1 MSTIV
6 SVEDVSRE
14 FKRYYQRTFK
24 EFLTDRH
31 AKHFNKVFMALQ
43 NISFEVKDGS
53 TLGLLGRNGSGKSTL
68 LKIISGV
75 LTPSA
80 GQVTRPV
87 STAAL
92 LELGA
97 GFQPDMTG
105 RENIY
110 LNSSILG
117 RSKKDTELVIDD
129 IIDFSGISEFIDT
142 PVKFYSSGMYAR
154 LGFAIAIHT
163 DPELLLVDEILAVG
177 DAPFQK
183 KCLDRLK
190 QMQNEGRSIILVT
203 HDTSTVENFCD
214 VAVVLDHGKLLAQ
227 GDTKSVVAAYQAL
240 P

>member
-6 SVEDVSRE
+6 SVENVSRE
-14 FKRYYQRTFK
+14 FRKYYQKTFK

-31 AKHFNKVFMALQ
+31 AKNFNKVFWALKDV
-43 NISFEVKDGS
+43 SFEVKDGS

-75 LTPSA
+75 LTPSN

-87 STAAL
+87 ATAAL

-117 RSKKDTELVIDD
+117 RSKKDTENVIDD
-129 IIDFSGISEFIDT
+129 IIDFSGISDFIDT
-142 PVKFYSSGMYAR
+142 PVKFFSSGMYAR
-154 LGFAIAIHT
+154 LGFSIAIHT
-163 DPELLLVDEILAVG
+163 DPELLLVDEVLAVG
-177 DAPFQK
+177 DEPFQK
-183 KCLDRLK
+183 KCLDRI
-190 QMQNEGRSIILVT
+190 QSMQKEGRTIILVT
-203 HDTSTVENFCD
+203 HDTNTVAQFCD
-214 VAVVLDHGKLLAQ
+214 TAVALDHGIVLAK
-227 GDTKSVVAAYQAL
+227 GDTASVINAYRAL

>member
-1 MSTIV
+1 MSFCV
-6 SVEDVSRE
+6 KVENVSRE
-14 FKRYYQRTFK
+14 YRKYYQRTFK
-24 EFLTDRH
+24 EFLTDRN
-31 AKHFNKVFMALQ
+31 AKNFNSVFWALKDV
-43 NISFEVKDGS
+43 SFEVKEGS
-53 TLGLLGRNGSGKSTL
+53 TLGLIGRNGSGKSTL

-75 LTPSA
+75 LTPSS
-80 GQVTRPV
+80 GQVIRPV

-117 RSKKDTELVIDD
+117 RSRKDTSLVIDE
-129 IIDFSGISEFIDT
+129 IIDFSGIRDFIDT

-183 KCLDRLK
+183 KCLDK
-190 QMQNEGRSIILVT
+190 IKEMQNEGRTIILVT
-203 HDTSTVENFCD
+203 HDSNTVQTFCD
-214 VAVVLDHGKLLAQ
+214 SAVMLDHGKLISQ
-227 GDTKSVVAAYQAL
+227 GDPIEVINTYSKL

>member
-6 SVEDVSRE
+6 SVENVSRE
-14 FKRYYQRTFK
+14 FRKYYQKTFK

-31 AKHFNKVFMALQ
+31 AKNFNKVFWALKDV
-43 NISFEVKDGS
+43 SFEVKDGS

-75 LTPSA
+75 LTPSN

-87 STAAL
+87 ATAAL

-117 RSKKDTELVIDD
+117 RSKKDTENVIDD

-142 PVKFYSSGMYAR
+142 PVKFFSSGMYAR
-154 LGFAIAIHT
+154 LGFSIAIHT
-163 DPELLLVDEILAVG
+163 NPELLLVDEVLAVG
-177 DAPFQK
+177 DEPFQK
-183 KCLDRLK
+183 KCLDRI
-190 QMQNEGRSIILVT
+190 QSMQKEGRTIILVT
-203 HDTSTVENFCD
+203 HDTNTVAQFCD
-214 VAVVLDHGKLLAQ
+214 TAVALDHGTVLAK
-227 GDTKSVVAAYQAL
+227 GDTTSVINAYRAL

>member
-1 MSTIV
+1 MSFCV
-6 SVEDVSRE
+6 KVDNVSRE
-14 FKRYYQRTFK
+14 YRKYYQRTFK

-31 AKHFNKVFMALQ
+31 AKNFNTVFWALKDV
-43 NISFEVKDGS
+43 SFEVKEGS
-53 TLGLLGRNGSGKSTL
+53 TLGLIGRNGSGKSTL

-75 LTPSA
+75 LTPST
-80 GQVTRPV
+80 GQVIRPV

-117 RSKKDTELVIDD
+117 RSRKDTSLVIDE
-129 IIDFSGISEFIDT
+129 IIDFSGIRDFIDT

-183 KCLDRLK
+183 KCLDK
-190 QMQNEGRSIILVT
+190 IKEMQNEGRTIILVT
-203 HDTSTVENFCD
+203 HDSNTVQNFCD
-214 VAVVLDHGKLLAQ
+214 SAVLLDHGKLISQ
-227 GDTKSVVAAYQAL
+227 GNPIEVVTTYANL

>member
-6 SVEDVSRE
+6 SVENVSRE
-14 FKRYYQRTFK
+14 FRKYYQKTFK

-31 AKHFNKVFMALQ
+31 AKNFNKVFWALKDV
-43 NISFEVKDGS
+43 SFEVKDGS

-75 LTPSA
+75 LTPSN

-87 STAAL
+87 ATAAL

-117 RSKKDTELVIDD
+117 RSKKDTENVIDD

-142 PVKFYSSGMYAR
+142 PVKFFSSGMYAR
-154 LGFAIAIHT
+154 LGFSIAIHT
-163 DPELLLVDEILAVG
+163 DPELLLVDEVLAVG
-177 DAPFQK
+177 DEPFQK
-183 KCLDRLK
+183 KCLDRI
-190 QMQNEGRSIILVT
+190 QSMQKEGRTIILVT
-203 HDTSTVENFCD
+203 HDTNTVAQFCD
-214 VAVVLDHGKLLAQ
+214 AAVALDHGTVLAK
-227 GDTKSVVAAYQAL
+227 GDTASVINAYRAL

>member
-6 SVEDVSRE
+6 SVENVSRE
-14 FKRYYQRTFK
+14 FRKYYQKTFK

-31 AKHFNKVFMALQ
+31 AKNFNKVFWALKDV
-43 NISFEVKDGS
+43 SFEVKDGS

-75 LTPSA
+75 LTPSN

-87 STAAL
+87 ATAAL

-117 RSKKDTELVIDD
+117 RSKKDTENVIND

-142 PVKFYSSGMYAR
+142 PVKFFSSGMYAR
-154 LGFAIAIHT
+154 LGFSIAIHT
-163 DPELLLVDEILAVG
+163 DPELLLVDEVLAVG
-177 DAPFQK
+177 DEPFQK
-183 KCLDRLK
+183 KCLDRI
-190 QMQNEGRSIILVT
+190 QSMQKEGRTIILVT
-203 HDTSTVENFCD
+203 HDTNTVAQFCD
-214 VAVVLDHGKLLAQ
+214 TAVALDHGTVLAK
-227 GDTKSVVAAYQAL
+227 GDTTSVINAYRAL

>member
-1 MSTIV
+1 MSFCV
-6 SVEDVSRE
+6 KVDNVSRE
-14 FKRYYQRTFK
+14 YRKYYQRTFK

-31 AKHFNKVFMALQ
+31 AKNFNTVFWALKDV
-43 NISFEVKDGS
+43 SFEVKEGS
-53 TLGLLGRNGSGKSTL
+53 TLGLIGRNGSGKSTL

-75 LTPSA
+75 LTPSS
-80 GQVTRPV
+80 GQVIRPV

-97 GFQPDMTG
+97 GFQPEMTG
-105 RENIY
+105 RENIF

-117 RSKKDTELVIDD
+117 RSKKDTSLVIDE
-129 IIDFSGISEFIDT
+129 IIDFSGIRDFIDT

-183 KCLDRLK
+183 KCLDK
-190 QMQNEGRSIILVT
+190 IKEMQNEGRTIILVT
-203 HDTSTVENFCD
+203 HDSNTVQTFCD
-214 VAVVLDHGKLLAQ
+214 SAVLLDHGKLISQ
-227 GDTKSVVAAYQAL
+227 GNPVEVVTTYSNL

>member
-6 SVEDVSRE
+6 KVENVSRE
-14 FKRYYQRTFK
+14 FRKYYQKTFK
-24 EFLTDRH
+24 EYLTDSH
-31 AKHFNKVFMALQ
+31 AKNFNKVFMALE
-43 NISFEVKDGS
+43 NISFEVKYGS
-53 TLGLLGRNGSGKSTL
+53 TVGLLGRNGSGKSTL

-75 LTPSA
+75 LTPST
-80 GQVTRPV
+80 GQITRPV

-105 RENIY
+105 RDNIY

-117 RSKKDTELVIDD
+117 RARKDTELVIDD
-129 IIDFSGISEFIDT
+129 IIEFSGISEFIDT

-163 DPELLLVDEILAVG
+163 DPELLLVDETLAVG

-183 KCLDRLK
+183 KCLDRII

-203 HDTSTVENFCD
+203 HDISTVENFCD
-214 VAVVLDHGKLLAQ
+214 SAVVLDHGKLLAQ

>member
-6 SVEDVSRE
+6 NVENVSRE
-14 FKRYYQRTFK
+14 FRKYYQRTFK

-31 AKHFNKVFMALQ
+31 AKNFNKVFMALQ

-75 LTPSA
+75 LTPSE

-117 RSKKDTELVIDD
+117 RSKKDTENVIDD

-142 PVKFYSSGMYAR
+142 PVKFFSSGMYAR
-154 LGFAIAIHT
+154 LGFSIAIHT
-163 DPELLLVDEILAVG
+163 DPELLLVDEVLAVG
-177 DAPFQK
+177 DEPFQK
-183 KCLDRLK
+183 KCLDRI
-190 QMQNEGRSIILVT
+190 QSMQKEGRTIILVT
-203 HDTSTVENFCD
+203 HDTNTVAQFCD
-214 VAVVLDHGKLLAQ
+214 TAVALDHGTVLAK
-227 GDTKSVVAAYQAL
+227 GDTTSVINVYRAL

>member
-1 MSTIV
+1 MSFCV
-6 SVEDVSRE
+6 KVDNVSRE
-14 FKRYYQRTFK
+14 YRKYYQRTFK

-31 AKHFNKVFMALQ
+31 AKNFNTVFWALKD
-43 NISFEVKDGS
+43 ISFEVKEGS
-53 TLGLLGRNGSGKSTL
+53 TLGLIGRNGSGKSTL

-80 GQVTRPV
+80 GQVIRPV

-117 RSKKDTELVIDD
+117 RSRKDTSLVIDE
-129 IIDFSGISEFIDT
+129 IIDFSGIRDFIDT

-183 KCLDRLK
+183 KCLDK
-190 QMQNEGRSIILVT
+190 IKEMQNEGRTIILVT
-203 HDTSTVENFCD
+203 HDSNTVQTFCD
-214 VAVVLDHGKLLAQ
+214 SAVLLDHGKLISQ
-227 GDTKSVVAAYQAL
+227 GDPLKVVTTYSEL

>member
-1 MSTIV
+1 MSFCV
-6 SVEDVSRE
+6 KVDNVSRE
-14 FKRYYQRTFK
+14 YKKYYQRTFK

-31 AKHFNKVFMALQ
+31 AKNFNTVFWALKDV
-43 NISFEVKDGS
+43 SFEVKEGS
-53 TLGLLGRNGSGKSTL
+53 TLGLIGRNGSGKSTL

-75 LTPSA
+75 LTPST
-80 GQVTRPV
+80 GQVIRPV

-117 RSKKDTELVIDD
+117 RSRKDTTLVIDE
-129 IIDFSGISEFIDT
+129 IIDFSGISDFIDT

-183 KCLDRLK
+183 KCLDK
-190 QMQNEGRSIILVT
+190 IKEMQNEGRTIILVT
-203 HDTSTVENFCD
+203 HDSNTVQTFCD
-214 VAVVLDHGKLLAQ
+214 SAVLLDHGKLISQ
-227 GDTKSVVAAYQAL
+227 GNPLEVVTTYANL

>member
-1 MSTIV
+1 MLFRS
-6 SVEDVSRE
+6 
-14 FKRYYQRTFK
+14 
-24 EFLTDRH
+24 
-31 AKHFNKVFMALQ
+31 
-43 NISFEVKDGS
+43 
-53 TLGLLGRNGSGKSTL
+53 LGLIGRNGSGKSTL

-75 LTPSA
+75 LTPSS
-80 GQVTRPV
+80 GHVIRPV

-117 RSKKDTELVIDD
+117 RSRKDTSLVIDE
-129 IIDFSGISEFIDT
+129 IIDFSGIRDFIDT

-183 KCLDRLK
+183 KCLDK
-190 QMQNEGRSIILVT
+190 IKEMQNEGRTIILVT
-203 HDTSTVENFCD
+203 HDSSTVQTFCD
-214 VAVVLDHGKLLAQ
+214 SAVLLDHGKLISQ
-227 GDTKSVVAAYQAL
+227 GDPLKVVTTYSEL

>member
-1 MSTIV
+1 MSICV
-6 SVEDVSRE
+6 KVDNVSRE
-14 FKRYYQRTFK
+14 YRKYYQRTFK

-31 AKHFNKVFMALQ
+31 AKNFNSVFWALKDV
-43 NISFEVKDGS
+43 SFEVSEGS
-53 TLGLLGRNGSGKSTL
+53 TLGLIGRNGSGKSTL

-75 LTPSA
+75 LTPSS
-80 GQVTRPV
+80 GQVIRPV

-117 RSKKDTELVIDD
+117 RSKKDTSLVIDN
-129 IIDFSGISEFIDT
+129 IIDFSGISDFIDT

-183 KCLDRLK
+183 KCLDK
-190 QMQNEGRSIILVT
+190 IKEMQNEGRTIILVT
-203 HDTSTVENFCD
+203 HDSGTVQTFCD
-214 VAVVLDHGKLLAQ
+214 SAVLLDHGKLISQ
-227 GDTKSVVAAYQAL
+227 GNPLKVVTTYSEL

>member
-6 SVEDVSRE
+6 HVENVSRE
-14 FKRYYQRTFK
+14 FRKYYQRTFK

-31 AKHFNKVFMALQ
+31 AKNFNKVFMALQ
-43 NISFEVKDGS
+43 SISFEVKDGS
-53 TLGLLGRNGSGKSTL
+53 TLGLLGRNGSGKS
-68 LKIISGV
+68 
-75 LTPSA
+75 TPSA

-183 KCLDRLK
+183 KCLDRIK

-203 HDTSTVENFCD
+203 HDTSTVENLCNAA
-214 VAVVLDHGKLLAQ
+214 VALDHGKLLAQ
-227 GDTKSVVAAYQAL
+227 GDTKSVITAYQAL

>member
-6 SVEDVSRE
+6 SVENVSRE
-14 FKRYYQRTFK
+14 FRKYYQKTFK

-31 AKHFNKVFMALQ
+31 AKNFNKVFWALKEV
-43 NISFEVKDGS
+43 SFEVKDGS

-75 LTPSA
+75 LTPSN

-87 STAAL
+87 ATAAL

-117 RSKKDTELVIDD
+117 RSKKDTENVIDD

-142 PVKFYSSGMYAR
+142 PVKFFSSGMYAR
-154 LGFAIAIHT
+154 LGFSIAIHT
-163 DPELLLVDEILAVG
+163 DPELLLVDEVLAVG
-177 DAPFQK
+177 DEPFQK
-183 KCLDRLK
+183 KCLDRI
-190 QMQNEGRSIILVT
+190 QSMQKEGRTIILVT
-203 HDTSTVENFCD
+203 HDTNTVAQFCD
-214 VAVVLDHGKLLAQ
+214 TAVALDHGIVLAK
-227 GDTKSVVAAYQAL
+227 GDTTSVINAYRAL

>member
-6 SVEDVSRE
+6 SVENVSRE
-14 FKRYYQRTFK
+14 FRKYYQKTFK

-31 AKHFNKVFMALQ
+31 AKNFNKVFWALKDV
-43 NISFEVKDGS
+43 SFEVKDGS

-75 LTPSA
+75 LTPSN
-80 GQVTRPV
+80 GQITRPV
-87 STAAL
+87 ATAAL

-117 RSKKDTELVIDD
+117 RSKKDTENAIDD

-142 PVKFYSSGMYAR
+142 PVKFFSSGMYAR
-154 LGFAIAIHT
+154 LGFSIAIHT
-163 DPELLLVDEILAVG
+163 DPELLLVDEVLAVG
-177 DAPFQK
+177 DEPFQK
-183 KCLDRLK
+183 KCLDRI
-190 QMQNEGRSIILVT
+190 QSMQKEGRTIILVT
-203 HDTSTVENFCD
+203 HDTNTVAQFCD
-214 VAVVLDHGKLLAQ
+214 TAVALDHGTVLAK
-227 GDTKSVVAAYQAL
+227 GDTTSVINAYRAL

>member
-6 SVEDVSRE
+6 SVENVSRE
-14 FKRYYQRTFK
+14 FRKYYQKTFK

-31 AKHFNKVFMALQ
+31 SKNFNKVFWALKDV
-43 NISFEVKDGS
+43 SFEVKDGS

-75 LTPSA
+75 LTPSN

-87 STAAL
+87 ATAAL

-117 RSKKDTELVIDD
+117 RSKKDTENVIDD

-142 PVKFYSSGMYAR
+142 PVKFFSSGMYAR
-154 LGFAIAIHT
+154 LGFSIAIHT
-163 DPELLLVDEILAVG
+163 DPELLLVDEVLAVG
-177 DAPFQK
+177 DEPFQK
-183 KCLDRLK
+183 KCLDRI
-190 QMQNEGRSIILVT
+190 QSMQKEGRTIILVT
-203 HDTSTVENFCD
+203 HDTNTVAQFCD
-214 VAVVLDHGKLLAQ
+214 TAVALDHGTVLAK
-227 GDTKSVVAAYQAL
+227 GDTVSVINAYRTL

>member
-1 MSTIV
+1 MSFCV
-6 SVEDVSRE
+6 KVDNVSRE
-14 FKRYYQRTFK
+14 YRKYYQRTFK

-31 AKHFNKVFMALQ
+31 AKNFNTVFWALKDV
-43 NISFEVKDGS
+43 SFEVKEGS
-53 TLGLLGRNGSGKSTL
+53 TLGLIGRNGSGKSTL

-75 LTPSA
+75 LTPSS
-80 GQVTRPV
+80 GQVIRPV

-117 RSKKDTELVIDD
+117 RSKKDTSLVIDE
-129 IIDFSGISEFIDT
+129 IIDFSGIRDFIDT

-163 DPELLLVDEILAVG
+163 NPELLLVDEILAVG

-183 KCLDRLK
+183 KCLDK
-190 QMQNEGRSIILVT
+190 IKEMQNEGRTIILVT
-203 HDTSTVENFCD
+203 HDSNTVQTFCD
-214 VAVVLDHGKLLAQ
+214 SAVLLDHGKLIDQ
-227 GDTKSVVAAYQAL
+227 GDPVKVVTTYSQL

>member
-6 SVEDVSRE
+6 SVENVSRE
-14 FKRYYQRTFK
+14 FRKYYQKTFK

-31 AKHFNKVFMALQ
+31 AKNFNRVFWALKDV
-43 NISFEVKDGS
+43 SFEVKDGS

-75 LTPSA
+75 LTPSY
-80 GQVTRPV
+80 GQITRPV
-87 STAAL
+87 ATAAL

-117 RSKKDTELVIDD
+117 RSKKDTENVIDD

-142 PVKFYSSGMYAR
+142 PVKFFSSGMYAR
-154 LGFAIAIHT
+154 LGFSIAIHT
-163 DPELLLVDEILAVG
+163 DPELLLVDEVLAVG
-177 DAPFQK
+177 DEPFQK
-183 KCLDRLK
+183 KCLDRI
-190 QMQNEGRSIILVT
+190 QSMQKEGRTIILVT
-203 HDTSTVENFCD
+203 HDTNTVAQFCD
-214 VAVVLDHGKLLAQ
+214 TAVALDHGTVLAK
-227 GDTKSVVAAYQAL
+227 GDTTSVINAYRAL

>member
-1 MSTIV
+1 MSPV
-6 SVEDVSRE
+6 VKVENVSRD
-14 FKRYYQRTFK
+14 FRKYYQQTFK
-24 EFLTDRH
+24 EFLTDRQ
-31 AKHFNKVFMALQ
+31 AKSFNKVFKALQ
-43 NISFEVKDGS
+43 NISFEVKEGS

-75 LTPSA
+75 LTPSE

-87 STAAL
+87 ATAAL

-117 RSKKDTELVIDD
+117 RSKRDTELVIDD

-163 DPELLLVDEILAVG
+163 YPEILLVDEILAVG
-177 DAPFQK
+177 DTPFQK
-183 KCLDRLK
+183 KCLDRIK

-203 HDTSTVENFCD
+203 HDISTVENFCD
-214 VAVVLDHGKLLAQ
+214 SAVVLDHGKLLAQ
-227 GDTKSVVAAYQAL
+227 GETKSVIAAYQAL

>member
-6 SVEDVSRE
+6 SVENVSRE
-14 FKRYYQRTFK
+14 FRKYYQKTFK

-31 AKHFNKVFMALQ
+31 AKNFNKVFWALKDV
-43 NISFEVKDGS
+43 SFEVKDGS

-75 LTPSA
+75 LTPSN

-87 STAAL
+87 ATAAL

-117 RSKKDTELVIDD
+117 RSKKDTENVIDD

-142 PVKFYSSGMYAR
+142 PVKFFSSGMYAR
-154 LGFAIAIHT
+154 LGFSIAIHT
-163 DPELLLVDEILAVG
+163 DPELLLVDEVLAVG
-177 DAPFQK
+177 DEPFQK
-183 KCLDRLK
+183 KCLDRI
-190 QMQNEGRSIILVT
+190 QSMQKEGRTIILVT
-203 HDTSTVENFCD
+203 HDTNTVAQLCD
-214 VAVVLDHGKLLAQ
+214 TAVALDHGTVLAK
-227 GDTKSVVAAYQAL
+227 GDTTSVINAYRAL

>member
-1 MSTIV
+1 MRPV
-6 SVEDVSRE
+6 VEVENVSRD
-14 FKRYYQRTFK
+14 FRKYYQQTFK

-31 AKHFNKVFMALQ
+31 AKNFNKVFKALQ
-43 NISFEVKDGS
+43 NISFEVKEGS

-75 LTPSA
+75 LTPSQ

-87 STAAL
+87 ATAAL

-183 KCLDRLK
+183 KCLDRIK
-190 QMQNEGRSIILVT
+190 HMQSEGRSIILVT

-214 VAVVLDHGKLLAQ
+214 LAVVLDHGKLITL
-227 GDTKSVVAAYQAL
+227 GETKKAIAVYQAL

>member
-6 SVEDVSRE
+6 SVESVSRE
-14 FKRYYQRTFK
+14 FRKYYQKTFK
-24 EFLTDRH
+24 EFLTDRQ
-31 AKHFNKVFMALQ
+31 AKNFNKVFWALKDV
-43 NISFEVKDGS
+43 SFEVKDGS

-75 LTPSA
+75 LTPSN

-87 STAAL
+87 ATAAL

-117 RSKKDTELVIDD
+117 RSKKDTETVIDD

-142 PVKFYSSGMYAR
+142 PVKFFSSGMYAR
-154 LGFAIAIHT
+154 LGFSIAIHT
-163 DPELLLVDEILAVG
+163 DPELLLVDEVLAVG
-177 DAPFQK
+177 DEPFQK
-183 KCLDRLK
+183 KCLDRI
-190 QMQNEGRSIILVT
+190 QSMQKEGRTIILVT
-203 HDTSTVENFCD
+203 HDTNTVANFCD
-214 VAVVLDHGKLLAQ
+214 TAVALDHVTVLAK
-227 GDTKSVVAAYQAL
+227 GDTAAVINAYRAL

>member
-1 MSTIV
+1 MSF
-6 SVEDVSRE
+6 SVKVDNVSRE
-14 FKRYYQRTFK
+14 YRKYYQRTFK

-31 AKHFNKVFMALQ
+31 AKNFNTVFWALKDV
-43 NISFEVKDGS
+43 SFEVREGS
-53 TLGLLGRNGSGKSTL
+53 TLGLIGRNGSGKSTL

-75 LTPSA
+75 LTPSS
-80 GQVTRPV
+80 GQVIRPV

-117 RSKKDTELVIDD
+117 RSKKDTSLVIDE
-129 IIDFSGISEFIDT
+129 IIDFSGIRDFIDT

-183 KCLDRLK
+183 KCLDK
-190 QMQNEGRSIILVT
+190 IKEMQNEGRTIILVT
-203 HDTSTVENFCD
+203 HDSSTVQTFCD
-214 VAVVLDHGKLLAQ
+214 SAVLLDHGKLISQ
-227 GDTKSVVAAYQAL
+227 GDPLKVVTTYSEL

>member
-1 MSTIV
+1 MSFCV
-6 SVEDVSRE
+6 KVDNVSRE
-14 FKRYYQRTFK
+14 YRKYYQRTFK

-31 AKHFNKVFMALQ
+31 AKNFNTVFWALKDV
-43 NISFEVKDGS
+43 SFEVKEGS
-53 TLGLLGRNGSGKSTL
+53 TLGLIGRNGSGKSTL

-75 LTPSA
+75 LTPST
-80 GQVTRPV
+80 GEVIRPV

-117 RSKKDTELVIDD
+117 RSRKDTSLVIDE
-129 IIDFSGISEFIDT
+129 IIDFSGIRDFIDT

-183 KCLDRLK
+183 KCLEK
-190 QMQNEGRSIILVT
+190 IKEMQNEGRTIILVT
-203 HDTSTVENFCD
+203 HDSNTVQTFCD
-214 VAVVLDHGKLLAQ
+214 SAVLLDHGKLISQ
-227 GDTKSVVAAYQAL
+227 GNPVEVVTTYSNL

>member
-6 SVEDVSRE
+6 SVENVSRE
-14 FKRYYQRTFK
+14 FRKYYQKTFK

-31 AKHFNKVFMALQ
+31 AKNFNKVFWALKDV
-43 NISFEVKDGS
+43 SFEVKDGS

-75 LTPSA
+75 LTPIN

-87 STAAL
+87 ATAAL

-117 RSKKDTELVIDD
+117 RSKKDTENVIDD

-142 PVKFYSSGMYAR
+142 PVKFFSSGMYAR
-154 LGFAIAIHT
+154 LGFSIAIHT
-163 DPELLLVDEILAVG
+163 DPELLLVDEVLAVG
-177 DAPFQK
+177 DEPFQK
-183 KCLDRLK
+183 KCLDRI
-190 QMQNEGRSIILVT
+190 QSMQKEGRTIILVT
-203 HDTSTVENFCD
+203 HDTNTVAQFCD
-214 VAVVLDHGKLLAQ
+214 TAVALDHGTVLAK
-227 GDTKSVVAAYQAL
+227 GDTTSVINAYRAL

>member
-1 MSTIV
+1 MARNVVNI
-6 SVEDVSRE
+6 EDVSKA
-14 FKRYYQRTFK
+14 FDIK
-24 EFLTDRH
+24 ELLVGVSLGVSEGDRIGI
-31 AKHFNKVFMALQ
+31 V
-43 NISFEVKDGS
+43 
-53 TLGLLGRNGSGKSTL
+53 GRNGSGKSTL

-75 LTPSA
+75 LTPSQ

-183 KCLDRLK
+183 KCLDRIK

-214 VAVVLDHGKLLAQ
+214 SAVVLDHGKLLAQ
-227 GDTKSVVAAYQAL
+227 GETKSVVAAYQAL

>member
-6 SVEDVSRE
+6 NVENVSRE
-14 FKRYYQRTFK
+14 FRKYYQKTFK

-31 AKHFNKVFMALQ
+31 AKNFNKVFWALKDV
-43 NISFEVKDGS
+43 SFEVKDGS

-75 LTPSA
+75 LTPSG

-87 STAAL
+87 ATAAL

-117 RSKKDTELVIDD
+117 RSKKDTENVIDD

-142 PVKFYSSGMYAR
+142 PVKFFSSGMYAR
-154 LGFAIAIHT
+154 LGFSIAIHT
-163 DPELLLVDEILAVG
+163 DPELLLVDEVLAVG
-177 DAPFQK
+177 DEPFQK
-183 KCLDRLK
+183 KCLDRI
-190 QMQNEGRSIILVT
+190 QSMQKEGRTIILVT
-203 HDTSTVENFCD
+203 HDTNTVAQFCD
-214 VAVVLDHGKLLAQ
+214 TAVALDHGTVLAK
-227 GDTKSVVAAYQAL
+227 GDTTSVINAYRAL

>member
-1 MSTIV
+1 MSIIV
-6 SVEDVSRE
+6 SVENVSRE
-14 FKRYYQRTFK
+14 FRKYYQKTFK

-31 AKHFNKVFMALQ
+31 AKNFNKVFWALKDV
-43 NISFEVKDGS
+43 SFEVKDGS

-75 LTPSA
+75 LTPSN

-87 STAAL
+87 ATAAL

-105 RENIY
+105 RENIS

-117 RSKKDTELVIDD
+117 RSKKDTENVIDD

-142 PVKFYSSGMYAR
+142 PVKFFSSGMYAR
-154 LGFAIAIHT
+154 LGFSIAIHT
-163 DPELLLVDEILAVG
+163 DPELLLVDEVLAVG
-177 DAPFQK
+177 DEPFQK
-183 KCLDRLK
+183 KCLDRI
-190 QMQNEGRSIILVT
+190 QSMQKEGRTIILVT
-203 HDTSTVENFCD
+203 HDTNTVAQFCD
-214 VAVVLDHGKLLAQ
+214 TAVALDHGTVLAK
-227 GDTKSVVAAYQAL
+227 GDTASVIEAYRAL

>member
-6 SVEDVSRE
+6 SVENVSRE
-14 FKRYYQRTFK
+14 FRKYYQKTFK

-31 AKHFNKVFMALQ
+31 AKNFNKVFWALKDV
-43 NISFEVKDGS
+43 SFEVKDGS

-75 LTPSA
+75 LTPSN
-80 GQVTRPV
+80 GQVRRPV
-87 STAAL
+87 ATAAL

-117 RSKKDTELVIDD
+117 RSKKDTENVIDD

-142 PVKFYSSGMYAR
+142 PVKFFSSGMYAR
-154 LGFAIAIHT
+154 LGFSIAIHT
-163 DPELLLVDEILAVG
+163 DPELLLVDEVLAVG
-177 DAPFQK
+177 DEPFQK
-183 KCLDRLK
+183 KCLDRI
-190 QMQNEGRSIILVT
+190 QSMQKEGRTIILVT
-203 HDTSTVENFCD
+203 HDTNTVAQFCD
-214 VAVVLDHGKLLAQ
+214 TAVALDHGTVLAK
-227 GDTKSVVAAYQAL
+227 GDTTSVINAYRAL

>member
-6 SVEDVSRE
+6 SVENVSRE
-14 FKRYYQRTFK
+14 FRKYYQKTFK

-31 AKHFNKVFMALQ
+31 AKNFNKVFWALKDV
-43 NISFEVKDGS
+43 SFEVKDGS

-75 LTPSA
+75 LTPSN

-87 STAAL
+87 ATAAL

-117 RSKKDTELVIDD
+117 RSKKDTEKVIDD

-142 PVKFYSSGMYAR
+142 PVKFFSSGMYAR
-154 LGFAIAIHT
+154 LGFSIAIHT
-163 DPELLLVDEILAVG
+163 DPELLLVDEVLAVG
-177 DAPFQK
+177 DEPFQK
-183 KCLDRLK
+183 KCLDRI
-190 QMQNEGRSIILVT
+190 QSMQKEGRTIILVT
-203 HDTSTVENFCD
+203 HDTNTVAQFCD
-214 VAVVLDHGKLLAQ
+214 TAVALDHGTVLAK
-227 GDTKSVVAAYQAL
+227 GDTTSVINAYRAL